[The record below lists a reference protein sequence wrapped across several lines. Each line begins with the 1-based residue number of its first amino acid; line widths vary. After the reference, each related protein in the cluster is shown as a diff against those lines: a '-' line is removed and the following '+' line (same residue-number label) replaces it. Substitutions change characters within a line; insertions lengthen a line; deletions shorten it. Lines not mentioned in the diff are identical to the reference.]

1 MNGHNFYTFA
11 SWFWRLKWCLDLKS
25 NDSNL
30 KLIMATFLFDKIIF
44 GPVKSRRL
52 GISLGI
58 NLLPIDSKLCNF
70 NCIYCECGWTPGK
83 KELNVSYHPKQVVV
97 EKLED
102 TLQDMLR
109 KEMPL
114 DVITYAGNGEPTL
127 HPDFEEIIS
136 ETISLRDIYFPKARI
151 AVLSNATLLHKES
164 VVRALKRIKDNIL
177 KLDSVFNET
186 IELFNKPLGK
196 FKIDKVIE
204 QLKGFK
210 GNVII
215 QTMFVRGT
223 YNGRIV
229 DNTTE
234 KELSAWINAL
244 HEIKPKQVMIYTIAR
259 DTPSPD
265 LVKVPIEKLNQIK
278 ERLVKEGFEVQVSG

>member
-1 MNGHNFYTFA
+1 
-11 SWFWRLKWCLDLKS
+11 
-25 NDSNL
+25 
-30 KLIMATFLFDKIIF
+30 MATFLFDEIIF

-58 NLLPIDSKLCNF
+58 NLLPTDSKLCNF

-83 KELNVSYHPKQVVV
+83 KEMKVSYHPRQVVA
-97 EKLED
+97 EKLEE
-102 TLQDMLR
+102 TLQNMV
-109 KEMPL
+109 KNEMPL
-114 DVITYAGNGEPTL
+114 DVITYAGNGEPTM
-127 HPDFEEIIS
+127 HPDFEEIIDD
-136 ETISLRDIYFPKARI
+136 TIRLRDIYFPKARI

-177 KLDSVFNET
+177 KLDSVFSET
-186 IELFNKPLGK
+186 IELFNMPLGK
-196 FKIDKVIE
+196 YNITKVIE
-204 QLKGFK
+204 QLKSFNGDL
-210 GNVII
+210 II

-223 YNGRIV
+223 YNGKAV

-265 LVKVPIEKLNQIK
+265 LIKVPIEDLNKIK
-278 ERLVKEGFEVQVSG
+278 ERLEKEGFKVQVSG

>member
-1 MNGHNFYTFA
+1 
-11 SWFWRLKWCLDLKS
+11 
-25 NDSNL
+25 
-30 KLIMATFLFDKIIF
+30 MATFLFDEIIF

-83 KELNVSYHPKQVVV
+83 KEMKVSYHPRQIVA
-97 EKLED
+97 EKLEE
-102 TLQDMLR
+102 TLQDMI
-109 KEMPL
+109 KNEMPL
-114 DVITYAGNGEPTL
+114 DVITYAGNGEPTM
-127 HPDFEEIIS
+127 HPDFEEIIDD
-136 ETISLRDIYFPKARI
+136 TIRLRDIYFPKARI

-177 KLDSVFNET
+177 KLDSVFSET
-186 IELFNKPLGK
+186 IELFNMPLGK
-196 FKIDKVIE
+196 FRIEKVID
-204 QLKGFK
+204 QLKSFN
-210 GNVII
+210 GNLII

-223 YNGRIV
+223 YNGKTV

-244 HEIKPKQVMIYTIAR
+244 HEIKPQLVMIYTIAR

-265 LVKVPIEKLNQIK
+265 LIKVPIEDLNKIK
-278 ERLVKEGFEVQVSG
+278 ERLEKEGFKVQVSG